1 MKPVIWLIG
10 GTSEGRRLIKEL
22 ASYPVQLFVS
32 VATQYGA
39 ALIEPQDNLTVVA
52 ERMDEEAMRAFL
64 RQHKPD
70 CVIDATHPYATVV
83 TATVKAACEKE
94 GCHYL
99 RLVRP
104 AGEGGNYITVH
115 DFGEAVELLNHLEG
129 GIFLTTGS
137 KNLPDFTAVKDYAE
151 RIALRILPMESS
163 LQSALSLGYKPAH
176 IVCMQGP
183 FAKDLNIAMLKKF
196 GSKYMVTKDSGSVG
210 GFEEKAEAAEA
221 AGAKLIVIGRS
232 EQESGAGFS
241 EIINYLRAQ
250 YKQAAGDIVGE
261 QQCLE

>member
-10 GTSEGRRLIKEL
+10 GTSEGRRLLKEL
-22 ASYPVQLFVS
+22 AGCPVQIFVS
-32 VATQYGA
+32 VATEYGA
-39 ALIEPQDNLTVVA
+39 GLIEPQENVTVMA

-64 RQHKPD
+64 RLHRPD

-83 TATVKAACEKE
+83 TATVRAACDKE
-94 GCHYL
+94 GCLYL

-196 GSKYMVTKDSGSVG
+196 GSKYLVTKDSGSVG
-210 GFEEKAEAAEA
+210 GFDEKVEAAEA
-221 AGAKLIVIGRS
+221 AGAKLIVIGRA
-232 EQESGAGFS
+232 EQETGAGYG
-241 EIINYLRAQ
+241 EILAYLRRKYQ
-250 YKQAAGDIVGE
+250 
-261 QQCLE
+261 

>member
-1 MKPVIWLIG
+1 MKPVLWLIG

-22 ASYPVQLFVS
+22 ASCPVQLFVS
-32 VATQYGA
+32 VATSYGA
-39 ALIEPQDNLTVVA
+39 ELIEPQPNVTVMA
-52 ERMDEEAMRAFL
+52 ERMDESAMRAFL
-64 RQHKPD
+64 RQHSPD

-83 TATVKAACEKE
+83 TATIKAACAKE
-94 GCHYL
+94 GCQYL

-104 AGEGGNYITVH
+104 TGAGGNYITVH

-137 KNLPDFTAVKDYAE
+137 KNLIDFTAVRDYAE

-163 LQSALSLGYKPAH
+163 LKNALDLGYKPAH

-183 FAKDLNIAMLKKF
+183 FAEDLNVAMLKKF

-210 GFEEKAEAAEA
+210 GFDEKAEAAEA

-232 EQESGAGFS
+232 EQETGAGYA
-241 EIINYLRAQ
+241 EILAYLRQ
-250 YKQAAGDIVGE
+250 RYE
-261 QQCLE
+261 